1 MRSRMWPLA
10 LVGIVSALGAGSAHA
25 QSNPAAHAQVTQAVT
40 VVAQREPVVTVVAPR
55 ETPSPVK
62 TVKRQQA
69 PAGIGR
75 AVDADGDGLAD
86 APAAAAQA
94 KDCGDKSVRTTQK
107 SACAKGNPQYKDKTT
122 QGQNPLHKP

>member
-1 MRSRMWPLA
+1 M
-10 LVGIVSALGAGSAHA
+10 
-25 QSNPAAHAQVTQAVT
+25 
-40 VVAQREPVVTVVAPR
+40 
-55 ETPSPVK
+55 K

-69 PAGIGR
+69 PAGIGK

-122 QGQNPLHKP
+122 QGQNPLHEP

>member
-1 MRSRMWPLA
+1 MRSRMRPLV
-10 LVGIVSALGAGSAHA
+10 LVGIVSALGAGPAVA
-25 QSNPAAHAQVTQAVT
+25 QSHPPAQTQVTQAVT
-40 VVAQREPVVTVVAPR
+40 VVAQREPVITVVAPR
-55 ETPSPVK
+55 ETPSAVK

-69 PAGIGR
+69 PAGIGT

-122 QGQNPLHKP
+122 QGQNPVHEP

>member
-1 MRSRMWPLA
+1 MRSTMRPLA
-10 LVGIVSALGAGSAHA
+10 LFGILSALGAGSAPA
-25 QSNPAAHAQVTQAVT
+25 QSTQPVQAQVTQAVT

-55 ETPSPVK
+55 ETPSAVK

-86 APAAAAQA
+86 APATAAQA
-94 KDCGDKSVRTTQK
+94 KDCGDKAVRTTQK

>member
-1 MRSRMWPLA
+1 MRPLA
-10 LVGIVSALGAGSAHA
+10 VVGILSALGAGPAVA
-25 QSNPAAHAQVTQAVT
+25 QSPPPVQTQVTQAVT
-40 VVAQREPVVTVVAPR
+40 VLAQREPVVTVLAPR
-55 ETPSPVK
+55 ETPSAVK

-69 PAGIGR
+69 PVGIGK

-94 KDCGDKSVRTTQK
+94 KDCGDKAVRTTQK

>member
-1 MRSRMWPLA
+1 LRPLV
-10 LVGIVSALGAGSAHA
+10 LVGIVSALGAGPAVA
-25 QSNPAAHAQVTQAVT
+25 QSHPPAQTQVTQAVT
-40 VVAQREPVVTVVAPR
+40 VVAQREPVVTVLAPR
-55 ETPSPVK
+55 ETPSAVK
-62 TVKRQQA
+62 TVKRQQL
-69 PAGIGR
+69 PAGIGK

-94 KDCGDKSVRTTQK
+94 KDCGDKAVRTTQK